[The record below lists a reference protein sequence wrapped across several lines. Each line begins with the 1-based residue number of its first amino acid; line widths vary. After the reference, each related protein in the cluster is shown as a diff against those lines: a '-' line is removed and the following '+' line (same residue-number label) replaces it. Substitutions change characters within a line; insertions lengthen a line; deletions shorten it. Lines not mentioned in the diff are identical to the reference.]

1 MLAMLEWRDR
11 STLTRLQ
18 VNTLT
23 IIVKMA
29 TKIIDNMINWDE
41 SFNQTA
47 SEYIYEYGD
56 DDDKDGGD
64 DNGCSYYF

>member
-56 DDDKDGGD
+56 QGSQKVVI
-64 DNGCSYYF
+64 SIYPYR